1 MKKKLLYVFIFA
13 ILFFI
18 APNITKA
25 AELVGTGSCSYTMEK
40 GELQS
45 DQNGILTV
53 YWTDLYINSSNAGK
67 KVLLWYGTVEDD
79 YGYQYTG
86 YKTFDYYSPILNVG
100 FTKSK
105 ISSSF
110 MSLYESTGKCPEKFV
125 VSASKEL
132 TFIPKSEQVD
142 WCGSDNS
149 YCSVIGAYSSGSVN
163 KIYTDEVK
171 WTSNWDCTND
181 LRAKVTLFFAAS
193 GKLQF
198 TMETLKTSSSYKD
211 ASPTPVTKDVKLVND
226 SASTRYLY
234 IKELLETGKIS
245 ATTFIRTD
253 KGKEKYHIGEGG
265 VATNTC
271 DAKGGNQSAEEYNCA
286 TYSEVQAE
294 VEAEFAKVKNAHNSI
309 DTKLSKQI
317 EKRIPPSSSAATP
330 YYTVKDFSNL
340 TKAQVTSYS
349 TTIDNYISGDNF
361 ESTVTAFLNYLDDL
375 KTKLCPSKA
384 GVLDAYYSE
393 INAYNSMHASALGA
407 AAKAKEKLAER
418 AEELGDAELAD
429 QLNDDAEE
437 ITSDATELKE
447 RITTTLKEK
456 KSQLE
461 GKDLG
466 FTITS
471 SGGCGIISSDMKTF
485 LNTILWYIRIAGV
498 VLAIILSMVDYI
510 KAASSFDDKSMAAA
524 NKKMLTRVILV
535 AVLFLVPALLEFVL
549 GLLNISTTAGSL
561 ACLK

>member
-40 GELQS
+40 GKLLDS
-45 DQNGILTV
+45 YNGVLEIN
-53 YWTDLYINSSNAGK
+53 WTDLYIKPSTSGK
-67 KVLLWYGTVEDD
+67 NLLVYNTITTYA
-79 YGYQYTG
+79 YGYAIPDTG
-86 YKTFDYYSPILNVG
+86 YHELSNPISGVSASVKG
-100 FTKSK
+100 TKD
-105 ISSSF
+105 SF
-110 MSLYESTGKCPEKFV
+110 MAVYESTGRCPEKFV
-125 VSASKEL
+125 VAQSKAMM
-132 TFIPKSEQVD
+132 FISKSEQVD
-142 WCGSDNS
+142 WCSSDNS
-149 YCSVIGAYSSGSVN
+149 TCYAIGVLSNSSIK
-163 KIYTDEVK
+163 KIYTDEIK
-171 WTSNWDCTND
+171 WTNYWDCTNN
-181 LRAKVTLFFAAS
+181 LRANTTLFFDS
-193 GKLQF
+193 TGKLQF
-198 TMETLKTSSSYKD
+198 TMETLKTSSSYSA
-211 ASPTPVTKDVKLVND
+211 ASPTPVTKDVHAD
-226 SASTRYLY
+226 TSAAGKQFSY
-234 IKELLETGKIS
+234 ISNLIATGQFNVPV
-245 ATTFIRTD
+245 FIRTD
-253 KGKEKYHIGEGG
+253 KGNEKFYLNDHG
-265 VATNTC
+265 VVTNTC
-271 DAKGGNQSAEEYNCA
+271 DATSAMQLKEEYNCS

-349 TTIDNYISGDNF
+349 TTIDNYIAGDNF

-384 GVLDAYYSE
+384 GVLDAYYSSV
-393 INAYNSMHASALGA
+393 NSYNSMHASALGA

-437 ITSDATELKE
+437 ITSDAAELKE